1 MQGTARNTAAA
12 SLHDTLAGFSGVE
25 DLDTNPLAH
34 P

>member
-25 DLDTNPLAH
+25 DHTLAR
-34 P
+34 